1 MTINVKYHG
10 ALTFPLMICIRGSV
24 AYFETG
30 KTQNEQHQLQ
40 CCIDHTAHLKCQPY
54 MTDQCKYQ
62 KSGLS
67 QTNMQLLLKSQ
78 FECITTKC
86 MWQGGKKKEKGEG
99 KKKKDFWHIVQEM
112 KCKNTNMEIVKL
124 FFTVLKI

>member
-1 MTINVKYHG
+1 
-10 ALTFPLMICIRGSV
+10 
-24 AYFETG
+24 
-30 KTQNEQHQLQ
+30 
-40 CCIDHTAHLKCQPY
+40 
-54 MTDQCKYQ
+54 
-62 KSGLS
+62 
-67 QTNMQLLLKSQ
+67 
-78 FECITTKC
+78 